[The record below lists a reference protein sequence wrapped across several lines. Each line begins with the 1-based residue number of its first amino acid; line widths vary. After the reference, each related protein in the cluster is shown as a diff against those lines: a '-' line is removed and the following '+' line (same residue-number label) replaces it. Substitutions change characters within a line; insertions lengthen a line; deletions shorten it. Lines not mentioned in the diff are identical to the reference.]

1 MTCRTSVEPADAGIS
16 GMALVGAATLDV
28 TTEAT
33 KTAELL
39 WEVGTAVEDVLVV
52 VVVVGG
58 HEARIQEE
66 PGAITTPLRGSRT
79 AGRTS
84 ILDLLALGTCL
95 PASTC
100 ANEQHNRARQTEA
113 GKLEN
118 MVANYAIKTQ
128 KRVYV

>member
-1 MTCRTSVEPADAGIS
+1 
-16 GMALVGAATLDV
+16 MALVGAATLDV

-79 AGRTS
+79 A
-84 ILDLLALGTCL
+84 
-95 PASTC
+95 ASTC